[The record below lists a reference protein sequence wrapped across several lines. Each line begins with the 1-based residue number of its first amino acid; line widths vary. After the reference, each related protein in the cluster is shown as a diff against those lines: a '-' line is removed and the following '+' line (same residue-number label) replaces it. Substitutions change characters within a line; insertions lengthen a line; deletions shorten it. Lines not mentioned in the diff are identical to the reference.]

1 MSYKAQ
7 GGTAQKTLRLAL
19 FDWSNNITAIGGEYN
34 VSLLDDT
41 YASSPAI
48 TNSTEINLS
57 AGHYLAQAYS
67 SFTRTTASD
76 NVQFKFYLDGSAVGE
91 LGNTD
96 MYVGRNCDEATA
108 EFSVDSSSLL
118 TLRLLAIE
126 IGTSVPSLDADCRIL
141 LWKVS
146 R

>member
-1 MSYKAQ
+1 MSYAAP
-7 GGTAQKTLRLAL
+7 GGTAQKTLRLAM
-19 FDWSNNITAIGGEYN
+19 FTWSNNITATGGEYN
-34 VSLLDDT
+34 ISLLDDT
-41 YASSPAI
+41 YLSSPTI
-48 TNSTEINLS
+48 TNSTEINLG

-76 NVQFKFYLDGSAVGE
+76 NVQFKLYLDGSAVGE
-91 LGNTD
+91 FGNTD

-108 EFSVDSSSLL
+108 EFSVASSSLL

-126 IGTSVPSLDADCRIL
+126 VGTSVPSLDSDCRIL
-141 LWKVS
+141 LWKVD

>member
-1 MSYKAQ
+1 MTP
-7 GGTAQKTLRLAL
+7 GGTVQKTLRLAL

-67 SFTRTTASD
+67 SFTRTTATD

-91 LGNTD
+91 IGNTD
-96 MYVGRNCDEATA
+96 MYQGRNCDAATA

-118 TLRLLAIE
+118 TLRLAAIE
-126 IGTSVPSLDADCRIL
+126 IGTSVPSLDADCRLL
-141 LWKVS
+141 LWKVG